1 MTPSEMNILKS
12 LVVVAWAD
20 GKLDAPEQSMID
32 GLVWAFDANE
42 AEEQELVEFAQQE
55 RTLADDVP
63 LDELRAADREL
74 LLAHAALLTHADGAQ
89 TQPEKK
95 TLAALVKLLGFSKDE
110 AKAIIADARRRAPR
124 LAERL

>member
-42 AEEQELVEFAQQE
+42 AEEQALAEFAQQP

-63 LDELRAADREL
+63 LAELGPADREL

-95 TLAALVKLLGFSKDE
+95 TLAALVKLLGFSKDQ
-110 AKAIIADARRRAPR
+110 AKAIIADARKRAPR